1 MGCLALPKIVDHE
14 QQRRAVSL
22 TAASTLAKFG
32 LENTT
37 LRTVAANH
45 GCTKGLVQ
53 HYFADKEELLVGALS
68 SVAEQRETR
77 LASCSIDS
85 KGLTRLQARLAAL
98 LPTNAQVINEWRVS
112 IAFSARVAL
121 SLEMRNKLSTF
132 NATQQRE
139 GMDCLRQAQKAGELR
154 PGLNLRNSCRCL
166 LALVSGLS
174 LAVIMEEEALSG
186 PIQRQILKT
195 AIENLRH

>member
-1 MGCLALPKIVDHE
+1 MGCRALPKIVDHE

-22 TAASTLAKFG
+22 TAAGTLAKLG
-32 LENTT
+32 LESTT

-53 HYFADKEELLVGALS
+53 HYFADKEELLIAALS
-68 SVAEQRETR
+68 AVAEQREAR
-77 LASCSIDS
+77 LASCSIDC
-85 KGLTRLQARLAAL
+85 KGLAQLQARLAAL
-98 LPTNAQVINEWRVS
+98 LPINFQVIEEWKVN

-121 SLEMRNKLSTF
+121 SQEMRDTLSAF
-132 NATQQRE
+132 NAMQERE
-139 GMDCLRQAQKAGELR
+139 GMNCLRQAQKAGELKS
-154 PGLNLRNSCRCL
+154 GVNLRNSYRGL
-166 LALVSGLS
+166 MALVAGLS
-174 LAVIMEEEALSG
+174 LTVIMAEEALSG

>member
-1 MGCLALPKIVDHE
+1 MECRALPKIVDHE
-14 QQRRAVSL
+14 QQRRAVSS
-22 TAASTLAKFG
+22 TAASTLAKLG

-53 HYFADKEELLVGALS
+53 HYFADKEELLIGALS
-68 SVAEQRETR
+68 SVAEQREAR
-77 LASCSIDS
+77 LASCSLNT
-85 KGLTRLQARLAAL
+85 KGLARLQERLAAL
-98 LPTNAQVINEWRVS
+98 LPLNSQVIDEWKVN

-121 SLEMRNKLSTF
+121 SQEMRDKLSVF
-132 NATQQRE
+132 NALQERE
-139 GMDCLRQAQKAGELR
+139 GMNCLRQAQKTGELK
-154 PGLNLRNSCRCL
+154 PGANLRNSCRGL
-166 LALVSGLS
+166 MALVSGLS
-174 LAVIMEEEALSG
+174 LAVIMDEEALSG